1 MLSKKGSA
9 SGTLGRQ
16 EAEERGND
24 LQQGLY
30 SSDEVKIK
38 VGVEFLALLGMLK
51 GAGSGRRKFTPAR
64 CGEGLPHGPVLRPAA
79 RGSLRQP
86 GLGS

>member
-9 SGTLGRQ
+9 WTLGCQ

-24 LQQGLY
+24 LRQGLY
-30 SSDEVKIK
+30 SSGEVKIK

-51 GAGSGRRKFTPAR
+51 RGRKR
-64 CGEGLPHGPVLRPAA
+64 
-79 RGSLRQP
+79 
-86 GLGS
+86 

>member
-51 GAGSGRRKFTPAR
+51 RGRKR
-64 CGEGLPHGPVLRPAA
+64 
-79 RGSLRQP
+79 
-86 GLGS
+86 